1 MKKKIL
7 SLLALSLAFS
17 CNAPSD
23 LTISKLDSKVTSFVK
38 QEGRT
43 YVIDA
48 SQGKSTKGADLTF
61 NLGKAFSVKQSSQGT
76 VNLFGSVKS
85 YVVYLV
91 SDVSGV
97 SFSGTDPI
105 GNKVLGPFVFNVNN
119 NVFPSVRFTNVPS
132 SGANF
137 YYVAVRALDGLD
149 GTGTDL
155 IKTDNASLTTPWTGT
170 TAGLPFSGKIAV
182 SSGAGINVDANYV
195 VSPTTA
201 PIVNINTTLGATG
214 AAVLDAR
221 LKFLNTASTSVA
233 SYSVNLCTDPTRPVA
248 TKVLTVPLVMPKN
261 PSFTDDVFQ
270 LTNVSQGTYYL
281 TVSPVRDKNLNSPNL
296 IAQLGLPNADTS
308 DNIAVSS
315 NSVTIDN
322 NQQYSFYNSA
332 GVLDTATWFNI
343 SVPLVSKVIYPI
355 TSSAISVTPVYQ
367 PSTAVA
373 PDGTT
378 YISDVQNTKIIKIA
392 SDGTQS
398 DFITGLVTGNMTTD
412 SSGNLY
418 VTNQTSNQVE
428 VYDNMG
434 ALALTIANNPT
445 PTPLVKPTA
454 VAVDGE
460 GNIYVSEIV
469 DTVSASATYG
479 SSMVYKYD
487 STGAAI
493 GTVAG
498 GGAMTGDVSLL
509 SATLIDARFISD
521 IIISPDSS
529 NLYILEQGVAN
540 PLPPAGSIVPT
551 STSGLVR
558 LVENGTIRSIVGGGV
573 GLSSPARAITLNQPS
588 GIELDK
594 NGFLYITDTG
604 NNVVRK
610 YDAMNNGAISF
621 FAGNGASVPT
631 TVLQLIGSTSAK
643 LNRPFGLALDPVGN
657 VYLTDQDNVGTSVRI
672 LKVTK

>member
-23 LTISKLDSKVTSFVK
+23 LTISKLDSKVASFVK

-43 YVIDA
+43 YVIDV

-91 SDVSGV
+91 SDASGV

-155 IKTDNASLTTPWTGT
+155 IKTNNGSLTAWTGT
-170 TAGLPFSGKIAV
+170 TAAAPINGKIAV

-214 AAVLDAR
+214 AAVLDTR
-221 LKFLNTASTSVA
+221 VKFLNGAATSVSA
-233 SYSVNLCTDPTRPVA
+233 YSVNLCTDPTRPVT
-248 TKVLTVPLVMPKN
+248 TKVLATPLVMPKN
-261 PSFTDDVFQ
+261 QSFTDDVFQ
-270 LTNVSQGTYYL
+270 LTNVPQGTYYL
-281 TVSPVRDKNLNSPNL
+281 TVSPVRDANLTSPNL
-296 IAQLGLPNADTS
+296 IAQLGVPNMDAS
-308 DNIAVSS
+308 DNIAISS

-322 NQQYSFYNSA
+322 NQQYTFSDSGN
-332 GVLDTATWFNI
+332 WFNI
-343 SVPLVSKVIYPI
+343 SVPLVSGVIYPI
-355 TSSAISVTPVYQ
+355 QYAPVGSISAASFGTTKPAL
-367 PSTAVA
+367 AVA
-373 PDGTT
+373 SDRTI
-378 YISDVQNTKIIKIA
+378 YIQDAVNSKIIKIA
-392 SDGTQS
+392 PDGTKT
-398 DFITGLVTGNMTTD
+398 DFILGVMSGNMTTD
-412 SSGNLY
+412 LSGNLY
-418 VTNQTSNQVE
+418 ITDQVSNSVKI
-428 VYDNMG
+428 YDSTGSNI
-434 ALALTIANNPT
+434 LNIVNNPSAL
-445 PTPLVKPTA
+445 PFVKPMS

-460 GNIYVSEIV
+460 GNIYVAEIV
-469 DTVSASATYG
+469 NLVTG
-479 SSMVYKYD
+479 SSRVYKYD
-487 STGAAI
+487 STGAGGI
-493 GTVAG
+493 LVAG
-498 GGAMTGDVSLL
+498 SGPISGAVSLL
-509 SATLIDARFISD
+509 SATDPVTGPD
-521 IIISPDSS
+521 IMWVTDIAVTPDSS
-529 NLYILEQGVAN
+529 RLYISEHG
-540 PLPPAGSIVPT
+540 PLAT
-551 STSGLVR
+551 STSGLVKQ
-558 LVENGTIRSIVGGGV
+558 VENGLINTIVGGGTG
-573 GLSSPARAITLNQPS
+573 GLSPARAITLNLPTS
-588 GIELDK
+588 LKLDN

-604 NNVVRK
+604 NNVLRK
-610 YDAMNNGAISF
+610 YDALNNGAISF
-621 FAGNGASVPT
+621 FAGNGAVTPT
-631 TVLQLIGSTSAK
+631 STLQLIKAVNSK
-643 LNRPFGLALDPVGN
+643 LNVPAGLALDPVGN
-657 VYLTDQDNVGTSVRI
+657 IYLTDKDDAGTSVRI

>member
-155 IKTDNASLTTPWTGT
+155 IKTDNASLTPWTGT

-248 TKVLTVPLVMPKN
+248 TKVLTVPLVMPKK

-281 TVSPVRDKNLNSPNL
+281 TVSPVRDANLTSPNL

-322 NQQYSFYNSA
+322 NQQYTFSDSGN
-332 GVLDTATWFNI
+332 WFNI

-378 YISDVQNTKIIKIA
+378 YVSDVQNTKIIKIA

-428 VYDNMG
+428 VYDNTG

-445 PTPLVKPTA
+445 PAPLVKPTA

-469 DTVSASATYG
+469 DTVLASATYG
-479 SSMVYKYD
+479 SSIVYKYD
-487 STGAAI
+487 STGVAI

-498 GGAMTGDVSLL
+498 GGAMAGDVSLL

-521 IIISPDSS
+521 IVVSPDGSD
-529 NLYILEQGVAN
+529 LYILEQGAAN

-573 GLSSPARAITLNQPS
+573 GASSPARAITLNQPS

-631 TVLQLIGSTSAK
+631 TALQLIGSTSAK
-643 LNRPFGLALDPVGN
+643 LNMPFGLALDPVGN